1 MNAVLSS
8 GLEGQEV
15 TWTSSNPSIATV
27 DNNGLVHARYS
38 SGEVTITA
46 QVGSVKATR
55 KITVEFDP
63 HVVSPTIPNPTIN
76 SEIY

>member
-1 MNAVLSS
+1 MNAILSPS
-8 GLEGQEV
+8 LEGQKI

-27 DNNGLVHARYS
+27 TNEGVVYAKYTP
-38 SGEVTITA
+38 GEVTITA
-46 QVGSVKATR
+46 QAGSVKATR

-63 HVVSPTIPNPTIN
+63 NVASPTIPNPTIN